1 MKVLHLVAGE
11 LNGGAA
17 RGAYWLHQA
26 LREIG
31 VDSKMLSNATETHG
45 YDSVISLADSVFGR
59 LNFAI
64 SKRIGRAPVRAY
76 RNRKRR
82 IFNTGF
88 DGIDFTRHPAY
99 ASADLVHL
107 HWINGLVSI
116 RALRKVNKPIV
127 WTLRD
132 MWPFTGG
139 CHYSLECDRFT
150 KGCGSCP
157 QLGSTHEC
165 DLTRFVL
172 QHKRKSLPKG
182 IRVIGISHWL
192 SDCARKSELFR
203 EYQVATI
210 SNNVDTQSFSPVP
223 KEAARQALGLND
235 AQNIVLIGA
244 QDVASFYKGFDLFLE
259 ALESLRK
266 ENVHVVMF
274 GRPMDSD
281 LDSLG
286 VQSTSLGYLC
296 ETDALRVAYSAADVF
311 VAPSRMDAFGKT
323 LVEAMS
329 CGTPVVCFDA
339 TGPKDI
345 VEHQVT
351 GYRATPFNPQDLAH
365 GIQWVLNLPPDA
377 YQALCRNAR
386 ERAEQRFDSRVIARQ
401 YEALYREVLAD
412 ANPDTRVGLSSRQA
426 N

>member
-26 LREIG
+26 LRDLE
-31 VDSKMLSNATETHG
+31 VDSTILTNAKDNLG
-45 YDSVISLADSVFGR
+45 DASVISLADSAIGK
-59 LNFAI
+59 LKFAI
-64 SKRIGRAPVRAY
+64 LKRMGQAPVKAY
-76 RNRKRR
+76 RRRKRV

-88 DGIDFTRHPAY
+88 DGVDFTRHPAY

-107 HWINGLVSI
+107 HWVNGLVST
-116 RALRKVNKPIV
+116 RALRKLKKPVI

-132 MWPFTGG
+132 MWAFTGG
-139 CHYSLECDRFT
+139 CHYSMDCEQFMQ
-150 KGCGSCP
+150 GCGKCP
-157 QLGSTHEC
+157 QLGSSRVG
-165 DLTRFVL
+165 DLSRFIVR
-172 QHKRKSLPKG
+172 HKRASVPKD
-182 IRVIGISHWL
+182 IRIVGISRWL
-192 SDCARKSELFR
+192 SDCASRSTVLR
-203 EYQVATI
+203 GCRVNMI
-210 SNNVDTQSFSPVP
+210 SNNVDTRMFSPFP
-223 KEAARQALGLND
+223 KDHARQELGLEFGRK
-235 AQNIVLIGA
+235 IVLIGA
-244 QDVASFYKGFDLFLE
+244 GNVADFYKGFDLFLE

-274 GRPMDSD
+274 GRSIDCD

-286 VQSTSLGYLC
+286 VQSTSLGYLS

-365 GIQWVLNLPPDA
+365 GIQWVLNEPPDA

-401 YEALYREVLAD
+401 YEALYREALAD